1 MRPDALKEALRV
13 EGLLLDKIKMR
24 QDNDQKLDK
33 HYFLKLLNFIGVS
46 VRNI

>member
-1 MRPDALKEALRV
+1 MKEALRT

-33 HYFLKLLNFIGVS
+33 EYFLKLLNFIGVS